1 MSRLRFFIWIFTK
14 TFLGGILCY
23 LDFLVLVSKWPLKK
37 HCGVDST
44 YVYYVFLFLLLIILL
59 WYTRHKMQGEKILRP
74 FNFRWVFGFGRIFS
88 GSMNEEPIMSTF
100 TIFFF
105 RCSPHAQCANSS
117 LSFIYSYN
125 TNPYPVSCWYALFL
139 SQFPQLFWPSHTQS
153 FW

>member
-1 MSRLRFFIWIFTK
+1 MSRLRFFIWIFIK

-59 WYTRHKMQGEKILRP
+59 WYIRHKIQGKRILKP
-74 FNFRWVFGFGRIFS
+74 FNFRWVIGFGRIFS

-100 TIFFF
+100 KIFLAPSGALGVTLSVCLFVRLF
-105 RCSPHAQCANSS
+105 STKLSKALNLHLS
-117 LSFIYSYN
+117 LMG
-125 TNPYPVSCWYALFL
+125 L
-139 SQFPQLFWPSHTQS
+139 S
-153 FW
+153 